1 MTCDVYRV
9 TRTTPA
15 KLDDPIPDAITS
27 IVNPIT
33 YMDRLSHVT
42 KLLIDATDDEFF
54 MNDVRLWRREMYVE
68 VAALT
73 PLPFCETQHAKCF
86 CIAYNTRGIALI
98 CFAPFG
104 LTL

>member
-1 MTCDVYRV
+1 MTH
-9 TRTTPA
+9 TTPA
-15 KLDDPIPDAITS
+15 KLDDPIPAAITS

-54 MNDVRLWRREMYVE
+54 MNDVRLWRRELHVD
-68 VAALT
+68 VAALK
-73 PLPFCETQHAKCF
+73 PLPYCDRQYTKCF
-86 CIAYNTRGIALI
+86 RIAYNTRTTALVCI
-98 CFAPFG
+98 APFG